1 MIDILLLNMM
11 LLLLVINAL
20 DSFLKLAE
28 GLTVLLSIRL
38 LTLMYK
44 QLNKEWFTLMKLTKS
59 VKR

>member
-1 MIDILLLNMM
+1 MM

-28 GLTVLLSIRL
+28 GLVVLLLVRL
-38 LTLMYK
+38 LTLMFK